1 MPKKDNNSILCYL
14 HVHVQVDRAKWL
26 LSSLLYSGID
36 SLDLIDGAL
45 GLLVCNLI
53 ATT

>member
-1 MPKKDNNSILCYL
+1 MPKKDNNSICYL
-14 HVHVQVDRAKWL
+14 HVHVLVDRAKWL